1 MRLSGRTVNRGKEK
15 DCDAERLRPSP
26 VNRGIFFGLRS
37 LLRRSV
43 SAERSTDAGLG
54 KLTAGEAPHGEPVVS
69 FLTHP
74 VPGDPS
80 SKGMEPSQDEARGQL
95 GRGPVLEVALQ
106 SRGGYSHR
114 G

>member
-15 DCDAERLRPSP
+15 GCDAERLRPSS
-26 VNRGIFFGLRS
+26 VNRGFFLGLRS
-37 LLRRSV
+37 PLCHSV

-54 KLTAGEAPHGEPVVS
+54 KRTAGEIPNGEPVVS
-69 FLTHP
+69 FRTHP

-106 SRGGYSHR
+106 SRGGHSHR